1 MIGALASLV
10 AGLGIPQR
18 LARIA
23 AIALLVVALLLALW
37 VAKQIYDRNLVARH
51 VATDAVVQSQ
61 ADRAADAQVAT
72 QRRADDARLRV
83 EAQELERVTADE
95 MDATLEISDA
105 RRRYYDCVRVQ
116 QQARARGDL
125 TPAC

>member
-1 MIGALASLV
+1 MIGALARLV

-61 ADRAADAQVAT
+61 ADRAADAQAAT
-72 QRRADDARLRV
+72 RRRADDARLRV

-95 MDATLEISDA
+95 MDATLEIGDA

-116 QQARARGDL
+116 QQARARGDF

>member
-1 MIGALASLV
+1 MIGALARLV

-116 QQARARGDL
+116 QQARARGDF